1 MPHESQGNSTT
12 QNPVSHVSCEP
23 EFRTQFRTQLPTW
36 AVSLSSETS
45 FPRELWAW
53 VQNPASHM
61 GCETELRTQLRT
73 QLPTW
78 TVSLSSESNS
88 ESSFPCEL
96 WTRVLN
102 PVSHV
107 GCEPE
112 FRTHLPT
119 WAVNLSSEPSF
130 PHGLWAWVVPH
141 GCRLSWSSW
150 QTPIDRKQS
159 TDSSGEP
166 QKLRP
171 PRVPCCWDVR
181 DPHMLEDLGL
191 HRREEGVASGVL

>member
-1 MPHESQGNSTT
+1 MNHKAIQ
-12 QNPVSHVSCEP
+12 QH
-23 EFRTQFRTQLPTW
+23 RTQFPTW
-36 AVSLSSETS
+36 AVSLSSEPSSEPS
-45 FPRELWAW
+45 FPHGLWAW
-53 VQNPASHM
+53 VLKPASHVS
-61 GCETELRTQLRT
+61 CEREFRIQLPTWAVRLRTQLRT

-88 ESSFPCEL
+88 EPSFPCEL

-130 PHGLWAWVVPH
+130 PHGLWAWVLPH
-141 GCRLSWSSW
+141 GCRLSWNSW
-150 QTPIDRKQS
+150 QTPIDMKQS

-166 QKLRP
+166 QELRP